1 MTVSG
6 YAEHARAESDP
17 RYREGMAHLQ
27 AGEWEEAIESF
38 RALHQEYPTNEEI
51 AEALEEARLKADL
64 DAGLQVKGRRW
75 AVRWRSLIVGAVVIL
90 VVAGI
95 GFAVTRVITQQVLP
109 ILEENRAERERA
121 QLLSEAQSLLEAGE
135 LDAAQSRFAALLER
149 VPGHQKALEGLERIA
164 EQRLVDDL
172 YRQAVAFQQDGEYA
186 EARKLYS
193 EILRDDPGYRDVSE
207 RIEDVERRLELR
219 DLFAQA
225 EAAYEVGDYREALSL
240 YQSVRDRNLSY
251 ERALID
257 ERLFELYMRIGRQ
270 IVDAPQE
277 DQLQRALSYFARALS
292 LRPASPE
299 AALDHQLAI
308 ACSEG
313 FSAFRSEVWG
323 TAIAQLKTVVD
334 ERVDYLGGIAVQRLY
349 LAYVY
354 LGEQY
359 EAAGNRQLAWE
370 QYQKA
375 LELPVDHALAQDRA
389 TALAPLLTPTPTPTP
404 QPTRTPAP
412 TPAPWQG
419 STVQDDNLLT
429 NPSFEG
435 DWYDIYTGQVP
446 EGWRVLWLDGVDF
459 PGSTAPALAPETIV
473 GQKLRTPPQEQDL
486 LFLDGTQHL
495 KVFKGMA
502 PMYAAVVQD
511 VSGLDV
517 GRRYRLVANIFVDT
531 YIWDGG
537 KVEPGG
543 EAARIRLGTAPQ
555 GVAWRDEE
563 AINYTEWWN
572 GVNTSDFFLQY
583 SEFTYDFE
591 ATQSDMTLYIEM
603 AAIFGLNNNGFF
615 LDDMALH
622 PLGTAGE

>member
-1 MTVSG
+1 MRVSEF
-6 YAEHARAESDP
+6 AEQAGAERDP
-17 RYREGMAHLQ
+17 RYRQGMGHLQ
-27 AGEWEEAIESF
+27 AGEWEEAIDSF
-38 RALHQEYPTNEEI
+38 QALRHDYPANRAIT
-51 AEALEEARLKADL
+51 EALEEARFKANL
-64 DAGLQVKGRRW
+64 DAGTEVRGRRW
-75 AVRWRSLIVGAVVIL
+75 AIPWRSVITGGVIIVLIVA
-90 VVAGI
+90 I
-95 GFAVTRVITQQVLP
+95 GFVVVRVVTSQVLP
-109 ILEENRAERERA
+109 TLAETRAEREQA
-121 QLLSEAQSLLEAGE
+121 QLLSEARALLEAGE
-135 LDAAQSRFAALLER
+135 LDAAQARFAALLEQ
-149 VPGHQKALEGLERIA
+149 VPGHPQALEGLEQVADR
-164 EQRLVDDL
+164 RLIEDL
-172 YRQAVAFQQDGEYA
+172 YDQAVAFQEEGNYT

-193 EILRDDPGYRDVSE
+193 EILRELPGYRDVSE
-207 RIEDVERRLELR
+207 RLEDVESRLEIQ

-225 EAAYEVGDYREALSL
+225 EAAYEAGQFREALSL

-251 ERALID
+251 EREHID
-257 ERLFELYMRIGRQ
+257 ERLFELYMRVGRQ

-277 DQLQRALSYFARALS
+277 SELQRALSYFARALS
-292 LRPASPE
+292 LQPASSE
-299 AALDHQLAI
+299 AALEHQLAI

-313 FSAFRSEVWG
+313 FSAFSNEVWG
-323 TAIAQLKTVVD
+323 TAIARLQTVYD
-334 ERVDYLGGIAVQRLY
+334 ERPDYLGGIVVQRLY

-375 LELPVDHALAQDRA
+375 LELPVDHALAQERA

-412 TPAPWQG
+412 APAPFQG
-419 STVQDDNLLT
+419 SAVQEENLLT

-473 GQKLRTPPQEQDL
+473 GQKLRTPPREQDL
-486 LFLDGTQHL
+486 LFLDGDRHL
-495 KVFKGMA
+495 KVFKGFA
-502 PMYAAVVQD
+502 PVYAAVVQD

-517 GRRYRLVANIFVDT
+517 GRRYRLVANVFVDT

-543 EAARIRLGTAPQ
+543 ESARIRLGAAPQ
-555 GVAWRDEE
+555 GAAWRDEE
-563 AINYTEWWN
+563 AINYSDWWD
-572 GVNTSDFFLQY
+572 GTNTSDFFLQY
-583 SEFTYDFE
+583 SEFTFDFE
-591 ATQSDMTLYIEM
+591 ATQSDMTIYIEM
-603 AAIFGLNNNGFF
+603 AAIYGLNNNGFF

-622 PLGTAGE
+622 PLGTASE